1 MVFRIFAEKK
11 APHDTEAKNCLRELK
26 YHFDFEWLE
35 NLRIV
40 NRYDAEGINEEV
52 FEKAKRTIFSEPAS
66 DVILEN
72 PPCGG
77 GDKIIFAAEYLPG
90 QYDQSAD
97 ACAQCL
103 QVLTGEA
110 RPSVKCAKIYI
121 LEVQAGAQ
129 IPQDEVGK
137 IKKYIINPVERREA
151 CFEPYLT
158 LQSECEFPPAVKTL
172 DGFTSLEEKDL
183 GEFAKTHFFAM
194 DTDDLLFCQN
204 YFKYTEGRDPTITE
218 MRMLDAYWSDHCR
231 HTTFLTEI
239 TDVEIADPT
248 VKEAFTRY
256 LGQRSE
262 LYSKKI
268 KKSVTLMDLATIGA
282 KYQKMRGNLN
292 NLDESEEINACS
304 VSIKVNIDG
313 RPEDYLLMFKNET
326 HNHPTEIE
334 PFGGA
339 ATALGGT
346 LRDVLA
352 GRAWPYQGMRVTGS
366 ADPRKKSGET
376 LPNKLPQFKITRT
389 AADGFSSY
397 GNQFGAAAGM
407 VRELYHPDYAAK
419 RMELGAVIG
428 AVPKSN
434 VVRMRPVPG
443 DAVILLGGKTGRDGI
458 GGAASS
464 SKSQNIES
472 LKTSAAEVQKGDPL
486 EERKILRLFK
496 KPQMARM
503 IKRCNDFGA
512 GGVCVAVGELS
523 DGIFIDLSLIP
534 AKYEGLDGTELAI
547 SESQERM
554 AVVIASEYVEAF
566 IYEAHKENLEASKIA
581 TVTGDNRL
589 QMMWNGHRIVSL
601 DRGFLNSNGAKKQT
615 KVKVL
620 AKDPE
625 KIKNILGVMYKKVQN
640 EDFKQAYADLLSD
653 PNICSQKGLSE
664 QFDFSAG
671 AGAVLSPFGGQHR
684 LTPSQVMAAK
694 IPVYR
699 GKTDTCSVMAHGFSP
714 YIGEISP
721 YMGGLY
727 AVVESVSKLVAAGVD
742 TSDITLSFQEYF
754 PKADSPEKFGLPFE
768 ALLGALFAQTALEI
782 ASIGGKDS
790 MSGSFSYE
798 DETGGAVNIDV
809 PPTLVSFAVGTAN
822 AEKII
827 SNEFKSNSS
836 YVYLLKPYYK
846 EDGTPDFDDLKNL
859 YGYMSKL
866 IKENMILSA
875 YPVGF
880 GGIGEAVFKM
890 CAGNG
895 IGFSGGAMSQKEL
908 FSSFYGA
915 FIAESNAMLPHGE
928 LIGKTKPFADITI
941 NNETMDLNDLT
952 CKWLLP
958 LEEVFP
964 TGLQNI
970 NEEISVSVP
979 QLEYNKRP
987 LAEIRSQPNL
997 ICGQAAYISQ
1007 TIPKVLIPV
1016 FPGTNGEY
1024 ETAEQIE
1031 EAGGYADV
1039 FVFCNKTPRSVSESL
1054 ETLYRKLSDSQ
1065 ILVLPG
1071 GFSGGDE
1078 PGGAGKFIASVFR
1091 DPKITEAVRYLL
1103 FKKDGLIL
1111 GLGNGFQA
1119 LVKLGL
1125 LPYGDIK
1132 ENLEEDGLTVTF
1144 NKTGR
1149 HKADIVYTRVAS
1161 VKSPWFS
1168 GLKVGDMHTVP
1179 VSHREGRV
1187 YGENYEKIDALIQSG
1202 QIATQYCD
1210 LGGNATMHPYFNPG
1224 ASVLAIEGIFGPDG
1238 RIFGKMGQSERS
1250 GQALPK
1256 NVPGN
1261 KNQMLF
1267 ASGIRY
1273 FR

>member
-11 APHDTEAKNCLRELK
+11 APHDAEAKNCLRELR

-35 NLRIV
+35 NVRIV
-40 NRYDAEGINEEV
+40 NRYDAEGISEEV
-52 FEKAKRTIFSEPAS
+52 FERAKFTIFSEPAS

-72 PPCGG
+72 LPFG

-97 ACAQCL
+97 ACSQCL
-103 QVLTGEA
+103 QILTGDF
-110 RPSVKCAKIYI
+110 RPLVKCAKIYV
-121 LEVQAGAQ
+121 LELKAGA
-129 IPQDEVGK
+129 EVSQNEIEK

-151 CFEPYLT
+151 AFEPRAT
-158 LQSECEFPPAVKTL
+158 LQSDCEFPPAVQIL
-172 DGFTSLEEKDL
+172 DGFTSFGEKELE
-183 GEFAKTHFFAM
+183 EFAKTHFFAM
-194 DTDDLLFCQN
+194 DTDDLLFCQS
-204 YFKYTEGRDPTITE
+204 YFKNTEGRDPTITE

-239 TDVEIADPT
+239 TDVEIADPM
-248 VKEAFTRY
+248 VQNAFTEY
-256 LGQRSE
+256 LDQRSE
-262 LYSKKI
+262 LYNKKI

-282 KYQKMRGNLN
+282 KYQKKQGNLQI
-292 NLDESEEINACS
+292 LDESEEINACS
-304 VSIKVNIDG
+304 VNIKVNIDG
-313 RPEDYLLMFKNET
+313 RFEDYLLMFKNET

-352 GRAWPYQGMRVTGS
+352 GRAWPYQGIRVTGS
-366 ADPRKKSGET
+366 ADPRRKSGET
-376 LPNKLPQFKITRT
+376 LPNKLPQFKITKT

-397 GNQFGAAAGM
+397 GNQFGAASGM
-407 VRELYHPDYAAK
+407 VCELYHPNYAAK
-419 RMELGAVIG
+419 RMELGAVVG

-434 VVRMRPVPG
+434 VMRMRPVPG

-458 GGAASS
+458 GGASS
-464 SKSQNIES
+464 SSRSQNLES

-496 KPQMARM
+496 RPQVARM

-534 AKYEGLDGTELAI
+534 AKYEGLDGTELAT

-554 AVVIASEYVEAF
+554 AVVVANEYVEAF
-566 IYEAHKENLEASKIA
+566 IYEAYNENLEATKIA
-581 TVTGDNRL
+581 MVTGDNRL
-589 QMMWNGHRIVSL
+589 RMIWNGREIVSL
-601 DRGFLNSNGAKKQT
+601 DRNFLNSNGAKKQT

-620 AKDPE
+620 EKDAE
-625 KIKNILGVMYKKVQN
+625 KIKDILGIMYKKIQN

-653 PNICSQKGLSE
+653 LCICSQKGLAE
-664 QFDFSAG
+664 QFDFSVG
-671 AGAVLSPFGGQHR
+671 AGSVFSPFGGQHR

-694 IPVYR
+694 IPVYQ
-699 GKTDTCSVMAHGFSP
+699 GKTDTCSVMAHGASP
-714 YIGEISP
+714 YMSETSP
-721 YMGGLY
+721 YMGGIY
-727 AVVESVSKLVAAGVD
+727 AVVESVSKLVASGVD
-742 TSDITLSFQEYF
+742 TADITLSFQEYF
-754 PKADSPEKFGLPFE
+754 PRADTPEKFGLPFE
-768 ALLGALFAQTALEI
+768 SLLGALSAQNALEI

-798 DETGGAVNIDV
+798 DETGETADIDV
-809 PPTLVSFAVGTAN
+809 PPTLVSFAVGTAS
-822 AEKII
+822 ADKII

-859 YGYMSKL
+859 YGYLNKL
-866 IKENMILSA
+866 IKENMVLSA
-875 YPVGF
+875 YSIGF
-880 GGIGEAVFKM
+880 GGVGEAIFKM

-895 IGFSGGAMSQKEL
+895 IGFSGGSMSQKEL

-915 FIAESNAMLPHGE
+915 FIAESSAMLPRGE

-941 NNETMDLNDLT
+941 NGETMDLNDLIY
-952 CKWLLP
+952 KWLLP

-964 TGLQNI
+964 TALHTI
-970 NEEISVSVP
+970 NDEISVSVP
-979 QLEYNKRP
+979 QIEYDKRP
-987 LAEIRSQPNL
+987 LAVPRAQPNL
-997 ICGQAAYISQ
+997 IYSQTSYISQ
-1007 TIPKVLIPV
+1007 IIPKVLIPV

-1024 ETAEQIE
+1024 ETAAQVE
-1031 EAGGYADV
+1031 EAGGFADV

-1054 ETLYRKLSDSQ
+1054 EMLYNKISACQ
-1065 ILVLPG
+1065 MIVLPG

-1078 PGGAGKFIASVFR
+1078 PGGAGKFIAAVFR

-1125 LPYGDIK
+1125 LPYGDIREK
-1132 ENLEEDGLTVTF
+1132 LEEDGLTVTF

-1161 VKSPWFS
+1161 VKSPWVS
-1168 GLKVGDMHTVP
+1168 GLKVGDMHAVP

-1187 YGENYEKIDALIQSG
+1187 YCENYEKIDALVQSG

-1210 LGGNATMHPYFNPG
+1210 LGGNASMHPYFNPG
-1224 ASVLAIEGIFGPDG
+1224 SSVLAIEGIFGPDG
-1238 RIFGKMGQSERS
+1238 RIFGKMGHSERS
-1250 GQALPK
+1250 GGNIHK

-1261 KNQMLF
+1261 KSQMLF
-1267 ASGIRY
+1267 LSGIKY
-1273 FR
+1273 FK